1 MRSLRTLMALAVVVV
16 VSIAAAPPVTT
27 YPKEFSNR
35 ERVVSVG
42 TVTGHGISRRT
53 VQRGTNVDTLV
64 FDSATQLH
72 FVDQTAPGGALTA
85 TWRCPARRVVVFTWT
100 PDMVAHF
107 RDEVSSGVPFTVNVK
122 VGNGRLNFGRAG
134 GRYTGTQILRASG
147 RYQGFVIAVV
157 ETVTFS
163 GTATGGKADAPADGV
178 TLDAA
183 LGGLAER
190 VNAKLRLA
198 SEHVGR

>member
-1 MRSLRTLMALAVVVV
+1 MLMALAIVVV

-35 ERVVSVG
+35 ERMVTVG
-42 TVTGHGISRRT
+42 TVTGHGISRRN

-100 PDMVAHF
+100 PDMVDEF
-107 RDEVSSGVPFTVNVK
+107 RNEVGAGLPFTVNVK

-134 GRYTGTQILRASG
+134 GRYAGTQILRVSG
-147 RYQGFVIAVV
+147 RYQGYLISVV
-157 ETVTFS
+157 ETITFTGS
-163 GTATGGKADAPADGV
+163 GTPGKTDAPANGV
-178 TLDAA
+178 TTDAA
-183 LGGLAER
+183 LGELVER
-190 VNAKLRLA
+190 VTARLRLA
-198 SEHVGR
+198 SQHVAR